1 MKNNYLF
8 REFLNEYLEVWR
20 QSSFTRLQEIL
31 SESYKARE
39 IAGGDVVDFGYEEA
53 LDGWKQGFQFA
64 ENQPCAWDLRE
75 IAVIPVKENEVMAI
89 VSADL
94 VMEGDRSETVSLF
107 FQTFK
112 FTDNHGW
119 RLIRS
124 YIETGV
130 PISNLKNMSFQPT
143 HL

>member
-1 MKNNYLF
+1 METIVIYKIK
-8 REFLNEYLEVWR
+8 EM
-20 QSSFTRLQEIL
+20 L

-53 LDGWKQGFQFA
+53 LGGWKQGFQFA
-64 ENQPCAWDLRE
+64 ENQPCTWDLRE
-75 IAVIPVKENEVMAI
+75 IAVIPVKDNEVMAI

-94 VMEGDRSETVSLF
+94 VMEGDRSQTVSLF

-112 FTDNHGW
+112 FTNDHGW

-130 PISNLKNMSFQPT
+130 HISNLKDMSFQYT